1 MYCSRSLSA
10 SDRIMTLTNYKEND
24 GDVMNTLVDLLGFE
38 LDTSELDTTEKE
50 LWYGDGLYKF
60 QDTLDNEDNN
70 MNVINQEPCDNNV
83 KEILNTLNDEMI
95 NLRIS
100 DENIDHDIVYK
111 NSPIVSQLTDTNQE
125 ENHFSRATNFN
136 KDLNH
141 NDNKVNNGDVLE
153 DDLYLFNSNVYW
165 YISPDLPLDPS
176 IIAGKETSQNE
187 VLKSNTVS
195 TSHIY

>member
-1 MYCSRSLSA
+1 MS
-10 SDRIMTLTNYKEND
+10 LTNNREKD
-24 GDVMNTLVDLLGFE
+24 GDVVMNPLSDFFGSDILG
-38 LDTSELDTTEKE
+38 TSELDGDEKE

-60 QDTLDNEDNN
+60 QDTLDNEDSN

-83 KEILNTLNDEMI
+83 KEILNKLNDEMN

-100 DENIDHDIVYK
+100 DENIDHDIVNK
-111 NSPIVSQLTDTNQE
+111 NASIVSKLTDTNQE
-125 ENHFSRATNFN
+125 EINLSRANNFI

-153 DDLYLFNSNVYW
+153 DDLYLFNSNIYW

-176 IIAGKETSQNE
+176 IIAGKGTSQDE
-187 VLKSNTVS
+187 IFYSITVS
-195 TSHIY
+195 AIHIFVRI